1 MKEITLK
8 ARVENI
14 PQAIAFIDEAL
25 EALGCPL
32 KAQMQM
38 DVAMDELVCNVA
50 SYAYPDGEGDVT
62 VQFDLETEEPYHAV
76 AITLIDS
83 GKPFNPLLAAEPD
96 VTMPAE
102 KRKIGGL
109 GIFLVRKTMDA
120 MDYEYRDGRNRLTF
134 RKRI

>member
-62 VQFDLETEEPYHAV
+62 VQFDFDQNSRTVAV
-76 AITLIDS
+76 TLIDS